1 MPTTD
6 FDWPP
11 RRILVGYDDTD
22 GARDAVALCA
32 AIAPPDARVAVIDV
46 LPYPG
51 APSSAFRLLKG
62 TDFAEPD
69 DYFAPAVAALPGR
82 QVDTYSYLGASPA
95 RVFESFA
102 VENGIDLI
110 VVGSPHHG
118 ALGRVLAGSVSQT
131 LLHGAP
137 VPVAT
142 APHGYAGRAK
152 DGLRTVAVAYDGSE
166 ESQAALAYAAALV
179 EAAGAELDLLTV
191 ERPTAPVS
199 GAIAYTFALPQ
210 DVDDIQRQA
219 LEEIDASITIRRRVL
234 HGETAEALAGACRD
248 GVDLV
253 VVGSRGYGTVE
264 RVLLGSTSAA
274 LIRESPCPVLVV
286 PRPAEHP
293 ASTKHPAEP
302 DASLAPPRST

>member
-1 MPTTD
+1 MSTGE

-11 RRILVGYDDTD
+11 RRILVGYDGTD
-22 GARDAVALCA
+22 GAKDAVALCA
-32 AIAPPDARVAVIDV
+32 AIAPPDAYVAVVDV

-62 TDFAEPD
+62 TDFVEPEE
-69 DYFAPAVAALPGR
+69 YFAPAVTGLPGR
-82 QVDTYSYLGASPA
+82 RVETISYLGASPA

-102 VENGIDLI
+102 VENAIDLI

-118 ALGRVLAGSVSQT
+118 TLGRVLAGSVSQT

-142 APHGYAGRAK
+142 APHGYADRA
-152 DGLRTVAVAYDGSE
+152 DGALGTVAVAYDGGE
-166 ESQAALAYAAALV
+166 ESQAALAYASALV
-179 EAAGAELDLLTV
+179 ESAGARLDVLTV

-210 DVDDIQRQA
+210 DTDDIQRQA
-219 LEEIDASITIRRRVL
+219 LEEVDPSIPLRRRVL
-234 HGETAEALAGACRD
+234 HGQTADVLADACHD
-248 GVDLV
+248 GVDLI

-264 RVLLGSTSAA
+264 RVLLGSTSTA
-274 LIRESPCPVLVV
+274 LIHESPCPVLVV
-286 PRPAEHP
+286 PRPAEHLGP
-293 ASTKHPAEP
+293 QEPTAEGEGS
-302 DASLAPPRST
+302 AFPRSP

>member
-1 MPTTD
+1 MHTTEPS
-6 FDWPP
+6 WPP

-22 GARDAVALCA
+22 GAKDAVALCA
-32 AIAPPDARVAVIDV
+32 AIAPADAYVAALDV

-62 TDFAEPD
+62 TDFAEPE

-82 QVDTYSYLGASPA
+82 QVDTYSYLGSSPA

-102 VENGIDLI
+102 LENAIDLI

-118 ALGRVLAGSVSQT
+118 AIGRVLAGSVAQT

-152 DGLRTVAVAYDGSE
+152 ESLGTIAVAYDGGE
-166 ESQAALAYAAALV
+166 ESQAALARAAALV
-179 EAAGAELDLLTV
+179 EASGAELDLLTV

-199 GAIAYTFALPQ
+199 GAIAYTLALPQ
-210 DVDDIQRQA
+210 DVEDIQRQA
-219 LEEIDASITIRRRVL
+219 LDEVGPSITVRRRVL
-234 HGETAEALAGACRD
+234 QGETAQALADACSEN
-248 GVDLV
+248 VDLI

-264 RVLLGSTSAA
+264 RVLLGSTSSV

-286 PRPAEHP
+286 PRPAERRAATP
-293 ASTKHPAEP
+293 NSERQAAAS
-302 DASLAPPRST
+302 